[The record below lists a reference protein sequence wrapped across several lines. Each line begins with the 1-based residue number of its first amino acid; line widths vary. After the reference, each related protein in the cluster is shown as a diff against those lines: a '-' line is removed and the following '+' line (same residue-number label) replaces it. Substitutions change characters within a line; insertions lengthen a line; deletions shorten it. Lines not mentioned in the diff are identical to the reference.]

1 MMTFRRSTL
10 LVVPRDSSGFTACGR
25 SCPRCSS
32 ALYGVARRLPESLFS
47 LFVPLRRYRC
57 ISLQCS
63 WEGNFREPRAV
74 LLRQVIGE

>member
-1 MMTFRRSTL
+1 
-10 LVVPRDSSGFTACGR
+10 
-25 SCPRCSS
+25 
-32 ALYGVARRLPESLFS
+32 LYGVARRLPESLLS

-57 ISLQCS
+57 ISLQCG